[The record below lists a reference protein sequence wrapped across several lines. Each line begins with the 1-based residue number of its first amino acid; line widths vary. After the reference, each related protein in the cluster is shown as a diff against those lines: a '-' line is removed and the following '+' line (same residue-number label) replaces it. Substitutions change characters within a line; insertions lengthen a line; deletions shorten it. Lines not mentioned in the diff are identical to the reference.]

1 VEFICNLQPQTTSI
15 MKNQALELKVKSSD
29 IYIDFL
35 SSTLGASKEEILE
48 VAKRSGIST
57 RRIAEYLVK
66 QRSRPAEFHMLN
78 EAGLQNR
85 SFLYNS

>member
-1 VEFICNLQPQTTSI
+1 
-15 MKNQALELKVKSSD
+15 MKDQAPALKVKSPD
-29 IYIDFL
+29 MYIDFL

-66 QRSRPAEFHMLN
+66 QRNRPSEFPMTN
-78 EAGLQNR
+78 ETGVQNR
-85 SFLYNS
+85 RLMYNS